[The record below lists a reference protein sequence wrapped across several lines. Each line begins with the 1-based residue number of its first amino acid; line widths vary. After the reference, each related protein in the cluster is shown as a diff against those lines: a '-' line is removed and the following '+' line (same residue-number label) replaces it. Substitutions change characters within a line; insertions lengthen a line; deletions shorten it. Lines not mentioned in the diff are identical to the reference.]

1 MDGYLLPN
9 AVQVTVPATGAATG
23 LSIVVSKG
31 GSISGT
37 VRTQINNSDI
47 SGTTVTATNT
57 SDQTLYPVTTD
68 ASGNYD
74 ITDLPEG
81 TYDLTVGG
89 DPWETQ
95 YLSGIQIS
103 NGSTVSAENFT
114 LAAGASVNGQVVVNG
129 TPVADAFVGL
139 TDSDG
144 NTVSTTTDTNGH
156 YTFSGLSAGAYTEN
170 VSAEGYARSSA
181 PVTLVSGTTTTAA
194 SVSLSPGNTLA
205 VTLLGPSSNVP
216 TNGIVELDQAG
227 QLVAISYVNAQGQ
240 VDFSGLSDGIYQLQ
254 MSADDL
260 ASMIATVNLSGGE
273 TVTSTYQ
280 LTVGCLVRGTVTD
293 GNLAPISNMLLNL
306 SGTDTSGNPIVSEAI
321 TGSDGTYQFPNL
333 QPGTYT
339 VTVGNDEG
347 IDLQDTTLT
356 AGAPDSTLNF
366 TVAGAVIQGTVLSA
380 GGTTPVGLAKVIL
393 TQAGQTVAD
402 AQTDNSGDYSIRG
415 LAAGTYTLL
424 ATAAG
429 DGITAS
435 QTVTV
440 SANQVTSVSPLVFG
454 NISFSGVVENETGQP
469 IDNATIQ
476 LEPAISV
483 ADGTTP
489 LATSAADGSF
499 SIAGLVPGQY
509 TLLATSSNY
518 AALMESVTITG
529 SSASNQTIVVQ
540 SGVGVSGEI
549 TDASSGQ
556 PIGQALVS
564 FLDPATHAALASA
577 LSDANGHFVTPHL
590 SPGTYNV
597 LVSQGSYQNQ
607 ELVGVQI
614 HSNPFTLNVSMS
626 AQTTT
631 LQGVATDGSGH
642 PLPNAAI
649 AVVNNAGDTVALLM
663 SGPDGSFST
672 RQLPPGVYTI
682 QARLVGYFPAQAS
695 GVVIASGN
703 TATQN
708 LSLAVAGTDDHL
720 IIDPKSGNLIVVPD
734 DVHQGEANL
743 DTRVSQATGKPTPDP
758 DDPNFSSSPLPHASC
773 APAIEGEKAALQ
785 AMKLVASC
793 YEAWNAA
800 YNNEQ
805 SVETYNTL
813 IIGTD
818 IVNSFFSLIG
828 DLATGWGGSACNRRC
843 SRRWA

>member
-1 MDGYLLPN
+1 MSDADWNAAWTYFQQQAGPTWGGVVNELAGYASYAASVSDPAFISEATVFGYAVDACLCKADASAPGYLYLTDTNHPLSGAEVILSNTTTGNSSGSVSNPDGSFTVFGLAAGTYNVQVDGYLLPN

-129 TPVADAFVGL
+129 TPVADALCRLDRLRWEYRQHDDRYQRPLHVQWIRP
-139 TDSDG
+139 
-144 NTVSTTTDTNGH
+144 
-156 YTFSGLSAGAYTEN
+156 GAYTEN

-227 QLVAISYVNAQGQ
+227 QLVAISYVQRTG
-240 VDFSGLSDGIYQLQ
+240 
-254 MSADDL
+254 
-260 ASMIATVNLSGGE
+260 ASRLFRSQRRNLPTPNVGRRLGE
-273 TVTSTYQ
+273 HDRHREPLGRGNRNINYQ

-366 TVAGAVIQGTVLSA
+366 TVAGAVI
-380 GGTTPVGLAKVIL
+380 
-393 TQAGQTVAD
+393 
-402 AQTDNSGDYSIRG
+402 R
-415 LAAGTYTLL
+415 
-424 ATAAG
+424 
-429 DGITAS
+429 
-435 QTVTV
+435 
-440 SANQVTSVSPLVFG
+440 
-454 NISFSGVVENETGQP
+454 ER
-469 IDNATIQ
+469 
-476 LEPAISV
+476 
-483 ADGTTP
+483 
-489 LATSAADGSF
+489 
-499 SIAGLVPGQY
+499 
-509 TLLATSSNY
+509 
-518 AALMESVTITG
+518 
-529 SSASNQTIVVQ
+529 SSAPAARHR
-540 SGVGVSGEI
+540 SGW
-549 TDASSGQ
+549 
-556 PIGQALVS
+556 P
-564 FLDPATHAALASA
+564 
-577 LSDANGHFVTPHL
+577 
-590 SPGTYNV
+590 
-597 LVSQGSYQNQ
+597 
-607 ELVGVQI
+607 
-614 HSNPFTLNVSMS
+614 
-626 AQTTT
+626 
-631 LQGVATDGSGH
+631 
-642 PLPNAAI
+642 
-649 AVVNNAGDTVALLM
+649 
-663 SGPDGSFST
+663 
-672 RQLPPGVYTI
+672 R
-682 QARLVGYFPAQAS
+682 
-695 GVVIASGN
+695 
-703 TATQN
+703 
-708 LSLAVAGTDDHL
+708 
-720 IIDPKSGNLIVVPD
+720 
-734 DVHQGEANL
+734 
-743 DTRVSQATGKPTPDP
+743 
-758 DDPNFSSSPLPHASC
+758 
-773 APAIEGEKAALQ
+773 
-785 AMKLVASC
+785 
-793 YEAWNAA
+793 
-800 YNNEQ
+800 
-805 SVETYNTL
+805 
-813 IIGTD
+813 
-818 IVNSFFSLIG
+818 
-828 DLATGWGGSACNRRC
+828 
-843 SRRWA
+843 